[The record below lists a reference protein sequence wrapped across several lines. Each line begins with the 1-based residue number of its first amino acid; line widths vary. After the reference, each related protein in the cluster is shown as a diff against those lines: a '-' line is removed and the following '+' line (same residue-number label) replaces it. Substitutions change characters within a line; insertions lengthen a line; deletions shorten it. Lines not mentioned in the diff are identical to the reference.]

1 MYHLLNK
8 LIRITTIPLS
18 LDKLLGEQLR
28 FMNEHFE
35 VTAVS
40 ANEVALARVAKK
52 YGVKHFHK
60 VNRGKPTTIVNQ
72 CHCEFDKFL

>member
-1 MYHLLNK
+1 MNK

-52 YGVKHFHK
+52 IRSKA
-60 VNRGKPTTIVNQ
+60 
-72 CHCEFDKFL
+72 LS

>member
-1 MYHLLNK
+1 MK
-8 LIRITTIPLS
+8 KIVRIPTIPLS

-60 VNRGKPTTIVNQ
+60 VNRGKPTVIVNQ
-72 CHCEFDKFL
+72 CHFEFGKFL